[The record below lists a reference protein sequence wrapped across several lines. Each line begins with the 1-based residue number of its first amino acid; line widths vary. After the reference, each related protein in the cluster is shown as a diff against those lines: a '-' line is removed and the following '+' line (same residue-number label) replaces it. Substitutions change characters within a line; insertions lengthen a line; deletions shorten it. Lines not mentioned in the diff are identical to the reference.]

1 MVSRGELS
9 ILSGL
14 PRTMQRSEFLITV
27 ADSPRE
33 HAAYRT
39 LRHREFV
46 ERQTLF
52 EHSDLDDT
60 DENPRTT
67 VLVATLP
74 DGTIAGGVR
83 IAPTP
88 WAGSAHADIGWWFGS
103 RLVVADPGLAAEM
116 GAALVRAACAHVEQ
130 LGALRFDATVQDR
143 YAPMFARLGWLD
155 RGPGPRIEGRSHR
168 EMRYPVDRIQRT
180 VDGTKAV
187 LAEALAPFTD
197 MPGGLGAAGF
207 RGDDGVPLPGTDV
220 IAACDAIIP
229 SMIERDPEWAG
240 WCSVLVNLNDLSA
253 MGARPLG
260 LLDAVGAPTTS
271 HLTRIIRGIS
281 SAAGAWRTP
290 VLGGHTQVGVPSA
303 LAVTALG
310 TTPSPLPA
318 GGGRV
323 GDTVTLHADL
333 GGSWRPGY
341 HDRQWD
347 STSSRSSD
355 ELCAMASHL
364 ATVGPASAKDVSMAG
379 IAGTL
384 GMLAEASGTGAELD
398 VTAVPRPGD
407 VSMGAW
413 LTCFPGYAMLSTDRT
428 GARRTGPTPAPVTT
442 VDCGRL
448 IAEPG
453 VRLRWPDGETTVAVA
468 STVTGLGAA

>member
-1 MVSRGELS
+1 MLSRGELS

-14 PRTMQRSEFLITV
+14 PRTTPRSEFLITV
-27 ADSPRE
+27 ADNSQE
-33 HAAYRT
+33 HASYRA

-46 ERQTLF
+46 ERQALF
-52 EHSDLDDT
+52 ERTDLDDT
-60 DENPRTT
+60 DDDPRTT
-67 VLVATLP
+67 VLIATLP

-88 WAGSAHADIGWWFGS
+88 WAGSEHVDIGWWFGS
-103 RLVVADPGLAAEM
+103 RLVVADPGLAA
-116 GAALVRAACAHVEQ
+116 GIGPALVRAACAHVEQ

-143 YAPMFARLGWLD
+143 YAPMFIRLGWYD
-155 RGPGPRIEGRSHR
+155 HGPGPRIEGRSHR

-187 LAEALAPFTD
+187 LAEALAPFAN
-197 MPGGLGAAGF
+197 MPGGLGSAGF
-207 RGDDGVPLPGTDV
+207 RGDDGVPVPGTDV

-240 WCSVLVNLNDLSA
+240 WCSVLVNINDLSA

-281 SAAGAWRTP
+281 SAAAAWRTP

-310 TTPSPLPA
+310 TTDRPLRA
-318 GGGRV
+318 GGGTV

-364 ATVGPASAKDVSMAG
+364 ANLAPASAKDVSMAG
-379 IAGTL
+379 IVGTL

-398 VTAVPRPGD
+398 VTAVPRPVD
-407 VSMGAW
+407 ASMGAW
-413 LTCFPGYAMLSTDRT
+413 LTCFPGYAMLSTDRPAT
-428 GARRTGPTPAPVTT
+428 RRAVPAPDTVTT

-448 IAEPG
+448 TAAPG
-453 VRLRWPDGETTVAVA
+453 IRLRWPDGETTVAVA

>member
-1 MVSRGELS
+1 VLSRGELS

-14 PRTMQRSEFLITV
+14 PRTTPRSEFLITV
-27 ADSPRE
+27 ADSPQE
-33 HAAYRT
+33 HAAYRA

-46 ERQTLF
+46 ERQSLF
-52 EHSDLDDT
+52 DRTDLDDT
-60 DENPRTT
+60 DEDPRTT

-74 DGTIAGGVR
+74 DGKIAGGVR

-88 WAGSAHADIGWWFGS
+88 WAGSTHADIGWWFGS
-103 RLVVADPGLAAEM
+103 RLVVADPGLAA
-116 GAALVRAACAHVEQ
+116 GIGPALVRAACAHVEQ

-143 YAPMFARLGWLD
+143 YVLMFSRLGWQD
-155 RGPGPRIEGRSHR
+155 RGPGPVINERSHR
-168 EMRYPVDRIQRT
+168 EMGYPLNRIQRT

-187 LAEALAPFTD
+187 LAEALASFAD
-197 MPGGLGAAGF
+197 QPGGLGATGF
-207 RGDDGVPLPGTDV
+207 RGDDGVPVPGTDV

-281 SAAGAWRTP
+281 SAAAAWRTP

-303 LAVTALG
+303 LSVTALR

-364 ATVGPASAKDVSMAG
+364 ANVRPESAKDVSMAG
-379 IAGTL
+379 IVGTL
-384 GMLAEASGTGAELD
+384 GMLAEASGTGAEVD
-398 VTAVPRPGD
+398 VTAVPRPD
-407 VSMGAW
+407 DASMGAW
-413 LTCFPGYAMLSTDRT
+413 LTCFPGYAMLSTDRA
-428 GARRTGPTPAPVTT
+428 GARRDVPAPEPVTT
-442 VDCGRL
+442 ADCGRL
-448 IAEPG
+448 TAQPG

-468 STVTGLGAA
+468 STVTGLGVA